1 MTFKKLFERLKES
14 GLLCGVAEMHMEEM
28 QNLEKTWNNYNFLR
42 GYLWGLT
49 TANLITDEER
59 DELTKILTNFFD

>member
-14 GLLCGVAEMHMEEM
+14 GLLCAVAEMHMEEM
-28 QNLEKTWNNYNFLR
+28 KNLEKIEENYNFLR

-49 TANLITDEER
+49 TTNLITDDER
-59 DELTKILTNFFD
+59 DELTDILINFFD